1 MVVIKWGSEVEG
13 SNTSPA
19 VFVQYSVQKLLR
31 FKTFQNYIVRCEC
44 DRRMLLMDVDALRGG
59 GGGGRGSKKLYRMDG
74 NYFCYNKTRSRQQYL
89 NNIIPLYSYH
99 TQPHFYLTQ
108 GLHCILCSAVRLV
121 SNIHTSRNN
130 AIFMMN
136 TEDKW

>member
-44 DRRMLLMDVDALRGG
+44 DRRMLLMDVDALRGEEEEKEEDL
-59 GGGGRGSKKLYRMDG
+59 RNCIEWMETIFVTIKLG
-74 NYFCYNKTRSRQQYL
+74 VV
-89 NNIIPLYSYH
+89 NN
-99 TQPHFYLTQ
+99 T
-108 GLHCILCSAVRLV
+108 
-121 SNIHTSRNN
+121 
-130 AIFMMN
+130 
-136 TEDKW
+136 